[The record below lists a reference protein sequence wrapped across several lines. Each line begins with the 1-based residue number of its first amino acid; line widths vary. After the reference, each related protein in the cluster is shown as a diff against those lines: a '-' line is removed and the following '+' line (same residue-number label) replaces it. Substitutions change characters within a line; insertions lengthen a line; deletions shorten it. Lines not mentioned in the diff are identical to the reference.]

1 MNNRLKALSL
11 RSRKALVTLVAAT
24 GVLAGCNQDLDYL
37 SLRSHVPFASAS
49 SSSAQTD
56 VDRAHHLVDADGI
69 PFLSINN
76 VGKQRHPA
84 WIALYALAYAGRE
97 VYDER
102 LAGLEDD
109 LKFQAC
115 IDWLENNLRQD
126 KHGQWVWQ
134 YHFDSTYNDISI
146 KAPWSS
152 AFAQATGIQALLVA
166 YERTGES
173 RYIDLAKKAAQPL
186 FTPLRA
192 GGFLF
197 EAGADI
203 WFEEIPEPIENPGHI
218 LNGHMRVL
226 LALADLH
233 EATNDETAA
242 TWLQR
247 GTDTLH
253 RWLPKFDTGY
263 WLRYDLNPR
272 KEDLLFRFANPYGFP
287 AHALAI
293 DKITLRDPV
302 SKTEVSVD
310 VGSEMDATGAARIAG
325 THWGQI
331 EEVAGRSARKLIPAA
346 LDDKPD
352 EMRAPHTYFYVS
364 LPGEWK
370 DNLRD
375 QWYELIIEYYDD
387 IAANITIQQRSIAP
401 GQTFRDMRDG
411 DLHLNGARHWRKW
424 IIPVRPSDLGY
435 SVGRSY
441 ASKHF
446 QYLAKLSERKKG
458 LEPWAR
464 IAAGYL
470 NLTGAPA
477 LVNRVEPKGQLSLP
491 DQTPLLPIYS
501 LDSNGVVRL
510 HIGDS
515 STKWQSDGKLDPAS
529 GRGTP
534 VYSPYIVAEQL
545 ISGSEMP
552 GASSFMD
559 NAHLIRKDSALHWL
573 LDPANYSSVNNTS
586 IYYYPFDNTYNDIA
600 SRAPWPSAFG
610 QAYVLKSLVRTFEST
625 KENDESLKS
634 AIKRTGLGFSVE
646 LGEGGIT
653 HIDRSGHAWYEE
665 VPNGTHVLNAHLVSV
680 PQLAEASRTLN
691 DKELNTLSSRAILAL
706 REKLNLFDTG
716 YWLRYDQNPRKELLI
731 QLDWIDGDRSP
742 LIDTVLL
749 QNPQT
754 GKYISLDIGTP
765 TDAEG
770 HVRLSGTEWG
780 PQQIVDGRTVRHFS
794 NGYQTRD
801 EAVQGGTTHN
811 AFLILQLPDWDYAD
825 VFDTPPHRLIIR
837 YKDTGKG
844 NFAIKTQAIHEGNR
858 LTFVPLRGGIWTL
871 QGDQQWKEAVFTIRP
886 QDMGWYKGPD
896 YQQYEV
902 EQLQRIANLTN
913 DWFFYQYADRHRD
926 FLARQRDGVAA
937 IVEKQDASNTLPIT
951 LRVLDAGGT
960 YPGHGFENS
969 IDGDP
974 NDDYTAGLENDTNY
988 VVVELE
994 REVRLAAIGLHWE
1007 SEQNRADFV
1016 RVREL
1021 LSDGSIG
1028 RTLAEGSPGPGQVVR
1043 MRLDPGHAVRRLR
1056 IDFGAFA
1063 GQARILLRQIKAIEA
1078 EHGIT
1083 TPSLFRRDT
1092 NQFLTST
1099 DPANPLNVFR
1109 IPITESIRHIA
1120 RSLVDDASS
1129 DHDKIVEFMRYIG
1142 QFKVGVASDSS
1153 PEATVTE
1160 RIGACGT
1167 FTNTLLA
1174 LSASQNLRGRVISM
1188 LNFPTNDGHAVAEI
1202 FTDGKWRLYDPTY
1215 GTYYIDRRRP
1225 EAGALS
1231 FDEIK
1236 TGFMTGA
1243 VDIGQEVLTY
1253 RPGLDRFTGRDIFVK
1268 ADPSGVI
1275 GPDRPMVFRLFLDA
1289 TDRPQL
1295 LQADFGPKFQ
1305 GANFLGAASTNQN
1318 HEWII
1323 SGLTPGHAYI
1333 FSVEPE
1339 YLGGDI
1345 EVGDSYIFSLFSTIE
1360 GERKKQ
1366 EEVLHNFDF
1375 SMKPV
1380 APWRIH
1386 FVADNAEI
1394 KIILSHRYR
1403 GPRFRYMWMKS
1414 YRIERMNEENS

>member
-1 MNNRLKALSL
+1 MNDRLKALSL

-56 VDRAHHLVDADGI
+56 VDRAQHLVDADGI

-109 LKFQAC
+109 LRFQAC

-186 FTPLRA
+186 FTPLHA

-387 IAANITIQQRSIAP
+387 IAANVTIQQHSIAP

-411 DLHLNGARHWRKW
+411 DLHLTGSGHWRKW

-435 SVGRSY
+435 WVGATY
-441 ASKHF
+441 ADKHST
-446 QYLAKLSERKKG
+446 YLKKLSEKDSR
-458 LEPWAR
+458 LVAWADVAR
-464 IAAGYL
+464 AYL
-470 NLTGAPA
+470 SMGSQI
-477 LVNRVEPKGQLSLP
+477 VDGQLVAPSAITLP
-491 DQTPLLPIYS
+491 IQTPVQPIFD
-501 LDSNGVVRL
+501 LDPNGVVRQFNSANAERGEYHPFMIADQL
-510 HIGDS
+510 LTKGDAIPFNAEMRFDRS
-515 STKWQSDGKLDPAS
+515 QLYREPALAWLISPQNFRSTSGAAIYLYDFDNSYNDVSTKS
-529 GRGTP
+529 
-534 VYSPYIVAEQL
+534 
-545 ISGSEMP
+545 
-552 GASSFMD
+552 
-559 NAHLIRKDSALHWL
+559 
-573 LDPANYSSVNNTS
+573 
-586 IYYYPFDNTYNDIA
+586 
-600 SRAPWPSAFG
+600 PWPSSFG
-610 QAYVLKSLVRTFEST
+610 QSYAIRALTYALT
-625 KENDESLKS
+625 NDIGKAEAVSS
-634 AIKRTGLGFSVE
+634 ALRSAANAFQVPIE
-646 LGEGGIT
+646 AGGIAST
-653 HIDRSGHAWYEE
+653 DRMASIWFEE
-665 VPNGTHVLNAHLVSV
+665 VPNGTHVLNAHLVAI
-680 PQLAEASRTLN
+680 PELASAARA
-691 DKELNTLSSRAILAL
+691 LSDRHPRILADQGIKAL
-706 REKLNLFDTG
+706 RNRLHLFDTG
-716 YWLRYDQNPRKELLI
+716 YWLRYDQNPKKELLI
-731 QLDWIDGDRSP
+731 QLDWIDGIASP
-742 LIDTVLL
+742 LIDEVLIE
-749 QNPQT
+749 NPQT
-754 GKYISLDIGTP
+754 GRRILVDVGAQGDSEGGVRISGADWN
-765 TDAEG
+765 
-770 HVRLSGTEWG
+770 TE
-780 PQQIVDGRTVRHFS
+780 QIIEGRTVRAFS
-794 NGYQTRD
+794 DGYKIRS
-801 EAVQGGTTHN
+801 EAVAGGAQHN
-811 AFLILQLPDWDYAD
+811 VFFALQLPDRSFSDAFD
-825 VFDTPPHRLIIR
+825 VPPHRLIIR
-837 YKDTGKG
+837 YKDTSKG
-844 NFAIKTQAIHEGNR
+844 TFAVKTQAIHEGNR
-858 LTFVPLRGGIWTL
+858 LTFVPLRGGVRNL

-896 YQQYEV
+896 YQRYEV

-951 LRVLDAGGT
+951 LRVLDASGT

-988 VVVELE
+988 VVVGLD
-994 REVRLAAIGLHWE
+994 REVPLAAIGLHWE

-1021 LSDGSIG
+1021 LPDGSIG
-1028 RTLAEGSPGPGQVVR
+1028 RTLGEGSPGPGQVVR
-1043 MRLDPGHAVRRLR
+1043 MHLAPSHAVTRLR
-1056 IDFGAFA
+1056 IDFGAFT
-1063 GQARILLRQIKAIEA
+1063 GQGRILLRQITAIEA
-1078 EHGIT
+1078 GYGYA
-1083 TPSLFRRDT
+1083 DT
-1092 NQFLTST
+1092 
-1099 DPANPLNVFR
+1099 R
-1109 IPITESIRHIA
+1109 
-1120 RSLVDDASS
+1120 
-1129 DHDKIVEFMRYIG
+1129 
-1142 QFKVGVASDSS
+1142 
-1153 PEATVTE
+1153 
-1160 RIGACGT
+1160 
-1167 FTNTLLA
+1167 
-1174 LSASQNLRGRVISM
+1174 
-1188 LNFPTNDGHAVAEI
+1188 
-1202 FTDGKWRLYDPTY
+1202 
-1215 GTYYIDRRRP
+1215 
-1225 EAGALS
+1225 
-1231 FDEIK
+1231 
-1236 TGFMTGA
+1236 
-1243 VDIGQEVLTY
+1243 
-1253 RPGLDRFTGRDIFVK
+1253 
-1268 ADPSGVI
+1268 
-1275 GPDRPMVFRLFLDA
+1275 
-1289 TDRPQL
+1289 
-1295 LQADFGPKFQ
+1295 
-1305 GANFLGAASTNQN
+1305 
-1318 HEWII
+1318 
-1323 SGLTPGHAYI
+1323 
-1333 FSVEPE
+1333 
-1339 YLGGDI
+1339 
-1345 EVGDSYIFSLFSTIE
+1345 
-1360 GERKKQ
+1360 
-1366 EEVLHNFDF
+1366 
-1375 SMKPV
+1375 
-1380 APWRIH
+1380 
-1386 FVADNAEI
+1386 
-1394 KIILSHRYR
+1394 
-1403 GPRFRYMWMKS
+1403 
-1414 YRIERMNEENS
+1414 